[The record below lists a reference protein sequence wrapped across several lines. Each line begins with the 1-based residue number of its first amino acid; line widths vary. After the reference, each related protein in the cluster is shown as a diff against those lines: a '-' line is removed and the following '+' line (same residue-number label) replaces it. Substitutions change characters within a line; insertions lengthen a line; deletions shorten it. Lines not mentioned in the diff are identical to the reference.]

1 MDGGLQTTG
10 TATLLG
16 STMFCSGLLMFL
28 IGPYLGTLI
37 DRYSRKKILLAENI
51 VGFLVLFLLTI
62 WGYFGE
68 YTNGSLIVIY
78 LVTTL
83 IFQVH
88 YPVQTAL
95 VQEQFEP
102 KSYHA
107 INSLLHVLFFNALTY
122 LFAFLMVCRIS
133 YSFTFFT
140 LVGLFM
146 CLILIGLFTVI
157 TDTTGAVLGHIILIG
172 LLLLGVLGIMRS
184 LRPLLQESVERS
196 T

>member
-10 TATLLG
+10 TTLLG

-62 WGYFGE
+62 WG
-68 YTNGSLIVIY
+68 
-78 LVTTL
+78 
-83 IFQVH
+83 
-88 YPVQTAL
+88 
-95 VQEQFEP
+95 
-102 KSYHA
+102 K
-107 INSLLHVLFFNALTY
+107 
-122 LFAFLMVCRIS
+122 VC
-133 YSFTFFT
+133 YYW
-140 LVGLFM
+140 V
-146 CLILIGLFTVI
+146 C
-157 TDTTGAVLGHIILIG
+157 
-172 LLLLGVLGIMRS
+172 LGIMRS